1 MVSRKRKLKFAF
13 IDIAICFLLITGLL
27 FWFFRP
33 KGELVSG
40 EYTLLL
46 TVPKEYAA
54 GFSVGASLL
63 DGVGKGVCGSIFEV
77 KSQTA
82 REETATGVYEKV
94 THERIFLTVRGEAKR
109 QGESLCFGTLSLLPG
124 KRVYL
129 HMPCVCE
136 GICLSVR
143 ALEAEV

>member
-1 MVSRKRKLKFAF
+1 MVSRKCKLKFAF
-13 IDIAICFLLITGLL
+13 IDIIICFLLIAGLL
-27 FWFFRP
+27 FWLFRP
-33 KGELVSG
+33 KGELVLG

-54 GFSVGASLL
+54 SFSVGEPLL
-63 DGVGKGVCGSIFEV
+63 DGVGKGMCGSIFRVTEE
-77 KSQTA
+77 A
-82 REETATGVYEKV
+82 DRGETAAGVYTKA
-94 THERIFLTVRGEAKR
+94 THKRIFLTVHGEAKR
-109 QGESLCFGTLSLLPG
+109 RGESLCFGTLSPLPG

-136 GICLSVR
+136 GICLSVC